1 MNLKSLLET
10 TTQRYAGKAAI
21 IQNERSVTYSELDEA
36 SNKVANAL
44 MKMSVHKGDRV
55 AMLLSNSPEFVSVF
69 FGIIKTGGIAVP
81 LDTRYKAGELAR
93 IFNSCQPKVLI
104 AENPCLE
111 PLVPVLSSFKSI
123 KQVISL
129 SPGFQGKFLDYQQ
142 VMANN
147 PASVPESELLPE
159 DIVIINYTSAP
170 TNHPRGA
177 TFTHRHVFTETKI
190 TSEWLQQTDKDVVML
205 FALPLYHMYGLG
217 SVLLPAIYKGSR
229 LVIVPGTGVSIGSL
243 MAAIEKHKGTLL
255 MGVPYIFAL
264 AVMTAE
270 REGVKHDL
278 SSLRLCLSGG
288 APLLVETI
296 HEFKRYFGLTIADI
310 WGLSEAVSQVSG
322 PPLNHSWK
330 IGSIGKALPGW
341 EVKIVDDNGNEL
353 PPNQSGEMVV
363 RGPVMQGYY
372 NNPEA
377 TAKVLRNG
385 WLHTGDIGKIDE
397 DGYLYITGRKKRMLI
412 LKGQNVYPD
421 DIEEVLLDHPKIA
434 EVKVIGV
441 PDKLRGEIVKA
452 IIRLK
457 AGVTATEQ
465 EIRYF
470 CQERMADYKL
480 PKQIEFIPSPA
491 KTTT

>member
-1 MNLKSLLET
+1 MNLRSLLET

-21 IQNERSVTYSELDEA
+21 IQNERTVTYSELDEA

-44 MKMSVHKGDRV
+44 MKMDVHKGDRV

-69 FGIIKTGGIAVP
+69 FGIIKTSGIAVP
-81 LDTRYKAGELAR
+81 LDTRYKVGELAR
-93 IFNSCQPKVLI
+93 IFNSCQPKVLV

-111 PLVPVLSSFKSI
+111 PLVPVLSSFKFI
-123 KQVISL
+123 RRVINL
-129 SPGFQGKFLDYQQ
+129 GPGFKSKFLDYQQ
-142 VMANN
+142 VMT
-147 PASVPESELLPE
+147 ESSSSAPKAELLPE

-177 TFTHRHVFTETKI
+177 TFTHRHVFTEAKI

-217 SVLLPAIYKGSR
+217 SVLLPAIYKGSI
-229 LVIVPGTGVSIGSL
+229 VVMVPGTGVSIGSL
-243 MAAIEKHKGTLL
+243 MEAIEKHKGTLL

-264 AVMTAE
+264 AVMIAE
-270 REGVKHDL
+270 RDGIKNDL
-278 SSLRLCLSGG
+278 SSLRVCISGG

-296 HEFKRYFGLTIADI
+296 QQFKRYYGLTIADI
-310 WGLSEAVSQVSG
+310 WGLTEAVSQVTG
-322 PPLNHSWK
+322 PPLDRSWK

-341 EVKIVDDNGNEL
+341 EVKIMDDNGNLL

-377 TAKVLRNG
+377 TAWVMGNG
-385 WLHTGDIGKIDE
+385 WLHTGDIGKVDE

-412 LKGQNVYPD
+412 LKGQNIYPE
-421 DIEEVLLDHPKIA
+421 DIEEVLLTHPKIA

-441 PDKLRGEIVKA
+441 LDKLRGETVKA
-452 IIRLK
+452 IVRLK
-457 AGVTATEQ
+457 EGVVATEQ
-465 EIRYF
+465 EIRHF
-470 CQERMADYKL
+470 CQEHMADYKL
-480 PKQIEFIPSPA
+480 PRQIEFVPTPEKSNL
-491 KTTT
+491 